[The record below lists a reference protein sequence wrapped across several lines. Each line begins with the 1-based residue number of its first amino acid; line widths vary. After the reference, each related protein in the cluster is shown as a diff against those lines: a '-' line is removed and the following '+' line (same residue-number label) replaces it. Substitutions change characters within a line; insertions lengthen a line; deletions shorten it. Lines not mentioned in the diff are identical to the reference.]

1 MSKATDSTERTLVT
15 GGTGTLGRQVV
26 PQLRAAGLDLRI
38 LSRSQREDEAGI
50 EYVTGDLV
58 ADTGVAAALEDV
70 RVVVHLAGGNKG
82 DDVAAGHLAEAA
94 ARAGVQHLVFISVIG
109 ADAVPV
115 GWLRSQHA
123 AEDAIVASGVPYT
136 ILRAAQF
143 DDLVLTLVEKMSKLP
158 VIPAPGGLRF
168 QPVDSG
174 EVADRIVELVLDRPA
189 GRVADLAGPKVY
201 SLRELIDGYLR
212 ARGKRRPKLPVRIPG
227 KAGRA
232 YRAGDNLNVTSA
244 AHGRRTW
251 EEFLSTR
258 VGAARSRTISS

>member
-1 MSKATDSTERTLVT
+1 MTNNDTSNTQPMGPVLVT

-26 PQLRAAGLDLRI
+26 PLLRDAGLDLRI
-38 LSRSQREDEAGI
+38 LSRRTHEPEPGI

-58 ADTGVAAALEDV
+58 AGTGVEGALAGV
-70 RVVVHLAGGNKG
+70 HTVVHLAGGNKG
-82 DDVAAGHLAEAA
+82 DDVAAQNLAPAA
-94 ARAGVQHLVFISVIG
+94 LQAGVRHLVFISVIG

-115 GWLRSQHA
+115 GWVRSQLA
-123 AEDAIVASGVPYT
+123 AEQTIAESGVPYT

-174 EVADRIVELVLDRPA
+174 EVAERITELALDRPA

-201 SLRELIDGYLR
+201 TLRELVDGYLQLV
-212 ARGKRRPKLPVRIPG
+212 GKHRPKVPVRIPG

-232 YRAGDNLNVTSA
+232 YRAGDNLNLTNA
-244 AHGRRTW
+244 ARGRRTW
-251 EEFLSTR
+251 EEFL
-258 VGAARSRTISS
+258 AAR